1 MKPIKILYW
10 TQLTYDNVEF
20 NPVFFI
26 KPSLEAVSYI
36 KQYGFLNVPIII
48 SGTNKLYDGFGYAT
62 FDIATMP
69 GGCPNDFQPTEL
81 IYSISLRNT
90 VFTVYP
96 YEPFIGEVQIISPEM
111 DAAIKEIQKSPPAPS
126 PTSGLLPAMM
136 GTGVDTFADNPNAA
150 VTALVP
156 LQPPPEPVIKES
168 EPVIKEG
175 YSSLQKK
182 KRKEEEEKINSTT
195 PHSYTLILCFLLLI
209 LVVLILCFYGDLRT
223 NA

>member
-10 TQLTYDNVEF
+10 TQLTYDNVQF

-69 GGCPNDFQPTEL
+69 GGCPNDFQPSEL

-96 YEPFIGEVQIISPEM
+96 YEPFIGKVQIISPEM
-111 DAAIKEIQKSPPAPS
+111 NATIKETQKPPPL
-126 PTSGLLPAMM
+126 PTSGLFPAMM

-156 LQPPPEPVIKES
+156 LQPPPEPVIKE
-168 EPVIKEG
+168 G

-182 KRKEEEEKINSTT
+182 KRKEEEEKVNSTT

>member
-10 TQLTYDNVEF
+10 TQLTYDNVQF

-69 GGCPNDFQPTEL
+69 GGCPNDFQPSEL

-96 YEPFIGEVQIISPEM
+96 YEPFIGEVQIISPQM
-111 DAAIKEIQKSPPAPS
+111 DTAIKELQKSPSPPS

-156 LQPPPEPVIKES
+156 LQPPPKPEPSVM
-168 EPVIKEG
+168 EG

-182 KRKEEEEKINSTT
+182 KRKEEKEENSTT